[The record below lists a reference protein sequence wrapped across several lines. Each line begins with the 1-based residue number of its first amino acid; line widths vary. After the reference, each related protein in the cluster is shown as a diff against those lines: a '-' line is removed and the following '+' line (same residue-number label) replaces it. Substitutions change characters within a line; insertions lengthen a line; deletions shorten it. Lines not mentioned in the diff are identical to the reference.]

1 MDKLTFILILA
12 GIAVVLLVAMF
23 TYYKHHKKINDEIGD
38 FNHHNQHSMEDVLL
52 DHPANKVTDAIDDC
66 DLPGSFTASRQ
77 EHFNID
83 QVNISH
89 EQPDADK
96 PLNDANE
103 RQLVDGVYINS
114 KRVIK
119 HSVAEMSL
127 NESTL
132 PSFSKNTETFA
143 QQHKST
149 QEEAR
154 KVQTNDTTP
163 VQTEVAKKQRVKVV
177 YDAIAEGVDELIISH
192 TVLTKGDFFSAAQL
206 YTVFDK
212 VGLVYGDMNIFHFP
226 GDDQTESYALF
237 SVANVVEPGTFE
249 VQDID
254 MKTPG
259 ISLFMRLPSRIDNQ
273 LAYDKFI
280 DIAKKIALELNAELC
295 DETRSQLTQQAI
307 AYKKEQ
313 IKKLDFELIKAQKL
327 AEMER

>member
-1 MDKLTFILILA
+1 M
-12 GIAVVLLVAMF
+12 
-23 TYYKHHKKINDEIGD
+23 
-38 FNHHNQHSMEDVLL
+38 
-52 DHPANKVTDAIDDC
+52 
-66 DLPGSFTASRQ
+66 
-77 EHFNID
+77 
-83 QVNISH
+83 
-89 EQPDADK
+89 
-96 PLNDANE
+96 
-103 RQLVDGVYINS
+103 
-114 KRVIK
+114 
-119 HSVAEMSL
+119 
-127 NESTL
+127 
-132 PSFSKNTETFA
+132 
-143 QQHKST
+143 
-149 QEEAR
+149 
-154 KVQTNDTTP
+154 
-163 VQTEVAKKQRVKVV
+163 
-177 YDAIAEGVDELIISH
+177 
-192 TVLTKGDFFSAAQL
+192 
-206 YTVFDK
+206 FDK

-280 DIAKKIALELNAELC
+280 DIAKKITLELNAELC